1 VQAYRAAA
9 SVQNADVTEKTEDT
23 EKARD
28 FLACAVEVARLLGVD
43 VDAPGTTA
51 KRQARNLAG
60 AVRRP
65 LLESPRLADELFAPL
80 MAAAVHD
87 PDPSFCRW
95 FVEPALYSFGRRR
108 VLEALVEYLRSG
120 TDPERAGATR
130 AWYWAHMPL
139 RADRSAAYA
148 SDGIRAASLDASQE
162 AAEAWLEVSMQV
174 YTEATDMG
182 VRYRVLRM
190 LPVSRQAYP
199 PRLQNL
205 FETTLNAA
213 RADPDEYNRRWA
225 RAVGRTGS

>member
-1 VQAYRAAA
+1 VIDKA
-9 SVQNADVTEKTEDT
+9 EDT
-23 EKARD
+23 ERARA
-28 FLACAVEVARLLGVD
+28 FLASAEEVARLLGTDVD
-43 VDAPGTTA
+43 VPAATA
-51 KRQARNLAG
+51 KRRARSLSG

-65 LLESPRLADELFAPL
+65 LLEGPRLADELFAPL

-120 TDPERAGATR
+120 TDSERAGATQ

-139 RADRSAAYA
+139 RAERSAAYA
-148 SDGIRAASLDASQE
+148 SDGTRADSLDASQE
-162 AAEAWLEVSMQV
+162 AVEAWLEVSMQV
-174 YTEATDMG
+174 YTATADVG

-199 PRLQNL
+199 PRLQSL
-205 FETTLNAA
+205 FESTLNAA
-213 RADPDEYNRRWA
+213 RADPDEYNRGWA
-225 RAVGRTGS
+225 RAVDRAGS

>member
-1 VQAYRAAA
+1 MT
-9 SVQNADVTEKTEDT
+9 DKTEDT
-23 EKARD
+23 EMTRA
-28 FLACAVEVARLLGVD
+28 FLACTAEVARLLPVD
-43 VDAPGTTA
+43 VNVDGPDTLTA
-51 KRQARNLAG
+51 KRRARDLAH

-65 LLESPRLADELFAPL
+65 LLESPRLADELFTPL

-120 TDPERAGATR
+120 SDPERAGATR

-139 RADRSAAYA
+139 RAERSAAYA
-148 SDGIRAASLDASQE
+148 PDGTRPASLDASEE
-162 AAEAWLEVSMQV
+162 AVEAWFEVSMKV
-174 YTEATDMG
+174 YTETTDVG

-199 PRLQNL
+199 PRLHNL
-205 FETTLNAA
+205 FDTTLSAA

-225 RAVGRTGS
+225 RAVDGEGFGPDSR